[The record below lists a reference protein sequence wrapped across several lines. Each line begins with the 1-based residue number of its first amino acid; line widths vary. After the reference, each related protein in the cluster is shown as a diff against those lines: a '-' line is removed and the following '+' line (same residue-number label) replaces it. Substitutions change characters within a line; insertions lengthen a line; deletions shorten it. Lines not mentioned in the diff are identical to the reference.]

1 MTVRGWGIPEG
12 MEWHEELHERAD
24 ERIEHLDERLWTV
37 ATALHERPELSYEEH
52 AAAERLT
59 GELAAD
65 GFEVETGIA
74 GLPTA
79 FVARAGEGR
88 PCIALLLEYD
98 ALPGL
103 GHACGHNLIAAAGLG
118 AALAAKDVLGD
129 APGSLLAV
137 GTPAEER
144 DGGKVALA
152 EAGVFDDVD
161 AALMVHPGVHSW
173 SWAPLTAQ
181 VELKVTFHGRA
192 AHPTGD
198 PEHGIDALAALIQAF
213 GAVSALR
220 QRLPAGSHVQGII
233 THGGEATNIVPDRA
247 EGRFG
252 LRALTTDVLD
262 RLVEDV
268 TTCAE
273 GAALATG
280 AKVDV
285 ERLSRGYAHFRDN
298 PVLSERFTEH
308 LAACGIHAT
317 PPAPGVFLGSSDI
330 GDVSVRVP
338 AIHPFVAITAEE
350 MSDHTPEF
358 AAAAA
363 SPRGRVAMLASAA
376 ALARTV
382 IDLRTHPALV
392 SRAWD
397 CFRDLARNGR

>member
-1 MTVRGWGIPEG
+1 MS

-24 ERIEHLDERLWTV
+24 ERIGKLADRLWSV

-52 AAAERLT
+52 AAAACLT
-59 GELAAD
+59 RELAAD
-65 GFEVETGIA
+65 GFAVETGVA
-74 GLPTA
+74 GLPTS
-79 FVARAGEGR
+79 FVARAGSGR
-88 PCIALLLEYD
+88 PCVALLLEYD

-118 AALAAKDVLGD
+118 AALAAKEILADS
-129 APGSLLAV
+129 PGSLLAV
-137 GTPAEER
+137 GCPAEEQG
-144 DGGKVALA
+144 GGKVALA
-152 EAGVFDDVD
+152 DAGVFDDVD

-198 PEHGIDALAALIQAF
+198 PEAGVDALAALIQAF
-213 GAVSALR
+213 GAIAALSR
-220 QRLPAGSHVQGII
+220 RLPASSHVQGII

-252 LRALTTDVLD
+252 LRALTTGALD

-268 TTCAE
+268 TTAAE
-273 GAALATG
+273 GSALATG

-285 ERLSRGYAHFRDN
+285 ERLGRGYAHFRDN

-317 PPAPGVFLGSSDI
+317 PPEPGVYPGSSDI
-330 GDVSVRVP
+330 GDLSARVP
-338 AIHPFVAITAEE
+338 AIHPFVAIAAEE
-350 MSDHTPEF
+350 YAVHTEEF
-358 AAAAA
+358 AAASVSA
-363 SPRGRVAMLASAA
+363 RGRSAMLASAA
-376 ALARTV
+376 ALARTA

-397 CFRDLARNGR
+397 YFRETARDGR

>member
-1 MTVRGWGIPEG
+1 

-24 ERIEHLDERLWTV
+24 ERIERLDERLWAV

-59 GELAAD
+59 TELAAD
-65 GFEVETGIA
+65 GFEIETGVG

-79 FVARAGEGR
+79 FVARAGTGR
-88 PCIALLLEYD
+88 PCVALLLEYD

-118 AALAAKDVLGD
+118 AALAAKEILADS
-129 APGSLLAV
+129 PGSLLAV
-137 GTPAEER
+137 GCPAEER
-144 DGGKVALA
+144 GGGKVALA

-161 AALMVHPGVHSW
+161 AALTVHPGVHSW

-192 AHPTGD
+192 AHPAGD
-198 PEHGIDALAALIQAF
+198 PGQGVDALAALIQAF
-213 GAVSALR
+213 GAVAALR
-220 QRLPAGSHVQGII
+220 QRLPASSHVQGII

-252 LRALTTDVLD
+252 LRALTTAALD
-262 RLVEDV
+262 RLAEDV
-268 TTCAE
+268 GACAE

-285 ERLSRGYAHFRDN
+285 ERLGRGFAHFRDN

-308 LAACGIHAT
+308 LAARGIHAT
-317 PPAPGVFLGSSDI
+317 PPAPGVYPGSSDI

-338 AIHPFVAITAEE
+338 TIHPFVAIAAEE
-350 MSDHTPEF
+350 HAVHTEEF
-358 AAAAA
+358 AAASAGE
-363 SPRGRVAMLASAA
+363 RGRSAMLASAA
-376 ALARTV
+376 ALARTA

-397 CFRDLARNGR
+397 YFRAMERNGR

>member
-1 MTVRGWGIPEG
+1 
-12 MEWHEELHERAD
+12 MEWHEELHEQAD
-24 ERIEHLDERLWTV
+24 ECVGRLDDRLWAV
-37 ATALHERPELSYEEH
+37 ATALHADPELSFAEH
-52 AAAERLT
+52 RAARRLT
-59 GELAAD
+59 RELAAD

-79 FVARAGEGR
+79 FVAGTGTGR
-88 PCIALLLEYD
+88 PCVALLLEYD

-118 AALAAKDVLGD
+118 AALAAKEVLGD
-129 APGSLLAV
+129 SPGSLLAV
-137 GTPAEER
+137 GSPAEER
-144 DGGKVALA
+144 GGGKVALA

-181 VELKVTFHGRA
+181 VEVKVTFHGRA

-198 PEHGIDALAALIQAF
+198 PEAGVDALAALIQAF
-213 GAVSALR
+213 GAISVLR

-252 LRALTTDVLD
+252 LRALTTGALD

-268 TTCAE
+268 TTCAQ

-285 ERLSRGYAHFRDN
+285 ERVGRGYAHFRDN
-298 PVLSERFTEH
+298 PVLSERFAEH
-308 LAACGIHAT
+308 LAACGIHAS

-330 GDVSVRVP
+330 GDVSIRVP

-350 MSDHTPEF
+350 YSDHTPEF
-358 AAAAA
+358 AEAAA
-363 SPRGRVAMLASAA
+363 SPRGRAAMLASAA
-376 ALARTV
+376 ALARTA

>member
-1 MTVRGWGIPEG
+1 
-12 MEWHEELHERAD
+12 MEWHEERHERAD
-24 ERIEHLDERLWTV
+24 ERIEQLDDRLWAV

-52 AAAERLT
+52 AAADRLT
-59 GELAAD
+59 RELTAD
-65 GFEVETGIA
+65 GFEVETGVA
-74 GLPTA
+74 GLSTA
-79 FVARAGEGR
+79 FVARAGAGR
-88 PCIALLLEYD
+88 PCVALLLEYD

-118 AALAAKDVLGD
+118 AALAAKEVLAD
-129 APGSLLAV
+129 SPGSLLAI
-137 GTPAEER
+137 GCPAEER
-144 DGGKVALA
+144 GGGKVALA

-161 AALMVHPGVHSW
+161 AALTVHPGVHSW

-192 AHPTGD
+192 AHPTGN
-198 PEHGIDALAALIQAF
+198 PEQGVDALAALIQAF
-213 GAVSALR
+213 GAVSALC
-220 QRLPAGSHVQGII
+220 QRLPASSHVQGII
-233 THGGEATNIVPDRA
+233 TEGGEATNIVPDHA

-252 LRALTTDVLD
+252 LRALTTAALD
-262 RLVEDV
+262 RLAEDV
-268 TTCAE
+268 GTCAQ

-280 AKVDV
+280 TKVDV
-285 ERLSRGYAHFRDN
+285 ERLGRGFAHFRDN

-317 PPAPGVFLGSSDI
+317 PPAPGVYLGSSDI

-350 MSDHTPEF
+350 YAVHTEEF
-358 AAAAA
+358 AAASA
-363 SPRGRVAMLASAA
+363 SPRGRSVMLASAA
-376 ALARTV
+376 ALARTA

-397 CFRDLARNGR
+397 YFRELERNER

>member
-1 MTVRGWGIPEG
+1 

-24 ERIEHLDERLWTV
+24 ERIGQLADRLWSV
-37 ATALHERPELSYEEH
+37 ATALHERPELSYAEH

-59 GELAAD
+59 RELAEG
-65 GFEVETGIA
+65 GFEVEAGVA

-79 FVARAGEGR
+79 FTARAGEGR
-88 PCIALLLEYD
+88 PCVALLLEYD

-103 GHACGHNLIAAAGLG
+103 GHACGHNLIAATGLG
-118 AALAAKDVLGD
+118 AALAAKDVLED
-129 APGSLLAV
+129 SPGSLLVV
-137 GTPAEER
+137 GCPAEER
-144 DGGKVALA
+144 GGGKLALA
-152 EAGVFDDVD
+152 EAGVFADVD
-161 AALMVHPGVHSW
+161 AAMMVHPGVHSW

-198 PEHGIDALAALIQAF
+198 PERGIDALAALIQVF

-252 LRALTTDVLD
+252 LRALTTDAVD
-262 RLVEDV
+262 RLAEDV
-268 TTCAE
+268 ATCAQ

-280 AKVDV
+280 TKVDV
-285 ERLSRGYAHFRDN
+285 ERLGRGFAHFRDN

-317 PPAPGVFLGSSDI
+317 PPSPGVYLGSSDI
-330 GDVSVRVP
+330 GDLSLRVP

-350 MSDHTPEF
+350 YAVHTEEF
-358 AAAAA
+358 AAASA
-363 SPRGRVAMLASAA
+363 SPRGRSVMLASAA
-376 ALARTV
+376 ALARTA

-397 CFRDLARNGR
+397 HFHELERNGR

>member
-1 MTVRGWGIPEG
+1 

-24 ERIEHLDERLWTV
+24 QQVERLSERLWAV
-37 ATALHERPELSYEEH
+37 ATALHEQPELAYEEH
-52 AAAERLT
+52 AAAARLT
-59 GELAAD
+59 GELAED
-65 GFEVETGIA
+65 GFEMETGIA

-79 FVARAGEGR
+79 FRARAGSGR
-88 PCIALLLEYD
+88 PCVALLLEYD

-103 GHACGHNLIAAAGLG
+103 GHACGHNLIAGAGLG
-118 AALAAKDVLGD
+118 AALAAKAVLSD
-129 APGSLLAV
+129 SPGSLLVV

-144 DGGKVALA
+144 GGGKVALA
-152 EAGVFDDVD
+152 RAGVFDDVD

-181 VELKVTFHGRA
+181 VELTLTFHGRA

-213 GAVSALR
+213 GALSALR
-220 QRLPAGSHVQGII
+220 PRLPAGSHVQGII
-233 THGGEATNIVPDRA
+233 TDGGEATNIVPERA
-247 EGRFG
+247 VGRFG
-252 LRALTTDVLD
+252 LRALTTDALD

-268 TTCAE
+268 ATCAR
-273 GAALATG
+273 GTAQATG
-280 AKVDV
+280 TKVDV
-285 ERLSRGYAHFRDN
+285 ERLGRGYAHFRDN

-317 PPAPGVFLGSSDI
+317 PPEPGVYLGSSDI

-338 AIHPFVAITAEE
+338 AIHPFVAITTADH
-350 MSDHTPEF
+350 SDHTPEF

-363 SPRGRVAMLASAA
+363 SPGGRAAMLASAA
-376 ALARTV
+376 ALARTA

-392 SRAWD
+392 TQAWD
-397 CFRDLARNGR
+397 CFRELERNGH

>member
-1 MTVRGWGIPEG
+1 

-24 ERIEHLDERLWTV
+24 ECVERLGERLWSV
-37 ATALHERPELSYEEH
+37 ATALHENPELSYAEH
-52 AAAERLT
+52 AAATRLT
-59 GELAAD
+59 HELAAD
-65 GFEVETGIA
+65 GFAVETGTA

-79 FVARAGEGR
+79 FVARAGAGH
-88 PCIALLLEYD
+88 PCVALLLEYD

-118 AALAAKDVLGD
+118 AALAAKEVLAD
-129 APGSLLAV
+129 SAGSLLAV

-144 DGGKVALA
+144 GGGKVALA
-152 EAGVFDDVD
+152 GAGVFDDVD

-198 PEHGIDALAALIQAF
+198 PEQGIDALSALIQAF
-213 GAVSALR
+213 GAVAALR
-220 QRLPAGSHVQGII
+220 QRLTPGAHVQGII
-233 THGGEATNIVPDRA
+233 TRGGEATNIVPDRA

-252 LRALTTDVLD
+252 LRALTTAALD

-268 TTCAE
+268 ATCAE

-285 ERLSRGYAHFRDN
+285 ERLGRGYAHFRDN

-308 LAACGIHAT
+308 LAACGIHAG
-317 PPAPGVFLGSSDI
+317 PPELGVYLGSSDI
-330 GDVSVRVP
+330 GDVSLRVP
-338 AIHPFVAITAEE
+338 AIHPFVAITAAEYP
-350 MSDHTPEF
+350 DHTREF
-358 AAAAA
+358 AEAAA
-363 SPRGRVAMLASAA
+363 SPRGRSAMLASAS
-376 ALARTV
+376 ALARTA
-382 IDLRTHPALV
+382 IDLLTHPSLV
-392 SRAWD
+392 SQAWD
-397 CFRDLARNGR
+397 CFHDQVRSGR